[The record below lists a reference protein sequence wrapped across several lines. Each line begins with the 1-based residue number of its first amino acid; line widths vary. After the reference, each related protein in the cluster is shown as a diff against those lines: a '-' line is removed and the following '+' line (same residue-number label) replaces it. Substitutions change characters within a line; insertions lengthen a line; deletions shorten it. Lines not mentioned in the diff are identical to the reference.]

1 MFDIDG
7 QKELLNNC
15 LSRFQTEWHIYQNMY
30 AYYCGST
37 INNRIK
43 YTENGAYDDA
53 IFDDYLDNE
62 GIGNFNF
69 TTDKNDNKVSTN
81 YIKRFIKE
89 EVAMSVGVAI
99 NYISHAGDK
108 KIVEAIRY
116 NMEHWPV
123 DEDIELAKNMILYS
137 TTYTLFYIDGDAQFC
152 EKVISPRH
160 GFAYC
165 DDFGNIIFFLHI
177 FRKQFEN
184 KMLIDIY
191 TEDEIIHCTEMFE
204 LISRQPHYFGSVPVS
219 IACISDEG
227 FMDTIYSDIRKLQD
241 AYERNLSDSSSELT
255 QFRNAYLALTDCA
268 IKDEDLIK
276 MKANGILQLPTNG
289 TAAFLTKNINN
300 AFVKDTLETIKND
313 MYALSTHIDPTEKL
327 PSNTSSLAI
336 GARLLNLRQKC
347 KLNENGLANCIKI
360 RIKFLLNY
368 VNNLKG
374 TNFDYKDVKVKFTPC
389 IPADDMMMATIIGQL
404 PGKISTVTA
413 LSQLSFIEN
422 PDEEYK
428 KVEAEDKANS
438 LGADLLN
445 GVTPTKDTPIVDPI
459 TKVDSTLPIKVKMDK
474 MV

>member
-1 MFDIDG
+1 MFDIDKN
-7 QKELLNNC
+7 KELLNNC

-69 TTDKNDNKVSTN
+69 TGDKNDNRVSTN
-81 YIKRFIKE
+81 YIKRFVKE
-89 EVAMSVGVAI
+89 EVSMSVGVPI
-99 NYISHAGDK
+99 NYISHLGDD
-108 KIVEAIRY
+108 KIVDTINY
-116 NMEHWPV
+116 QMEHWKV
-123 DEDIELAKNMILYS
+123 DEDIELAKNMIIYS
-137 TTYTLFYIDGDAQFC
+137 TAYTLFYIDGDAQFC

-177 FRKQFEN
+177 YRKQFQN

-191 TEDEIIHCTEMFE
+191 TEDEIIHCDGLFTE
-204 LISRQPHYFGSVPVS
+204 ISRQGHNFGSVPVS

-241 AYERNLSDSSSELT
+241 AYEKNLGDISSEIT
-255 QFRNAYLALTDCA
+255 QFRNAYLALTNCE
-268 IKDEDLIK
+268 IKDEDLLK
-276 MKANGILQLPTNG
+276 MKEQGSLQLPTEG
-289 TAAFLTKNINN
+289 TAAFLTKQINDN
-300 AFVKDTLETIKND
+300 FIQNTLKTLEDNMFI
-313 MYALSTHIDPTEKL
+313 LSTHINPNEKL

-336 GARLLNLRQKC
+336 GARLLNLKQKC
-347 KLNENGLANCIKI
+347 KLNENALANCIKI

-368 VNNLKG
+368 INNLKG
-374 TNFDYKDVKVKFTPC
+374 TNFDWKDIKCKFTPC
-389 IPADDMMMATIIGQL
+389 IPADDALMSTIIGQL
-404 PGKISTVTA
+404 PGKLSTPTA
-413 LSQLSFIEN
+413 LSLLSFIEN
-422 PDEEYK
+422 PNEEYK
-428 KVEAEDKANS
+428 KVQAEDKANS
-438 LGADLLN
+438 IGQSLLN
-445 GVTPTKDTPIVDPI
+445 GVTPDKAIPIVNADPA
-459 TKVDSTLPIKVKMDK
+459 TKAPKMKMEK